1 MTVVDATARA
11 IDPGLFTWPSDEP
24 RLIGSRCRS
33 CGLVNFPAADGCSRC
48 TANDTEEHLLASTG
62 ELWTWTVQ
70 GFRPKSPPY
79 EGPVDFTPYLVG
91 YVALPG
97 EVKVE
102 TLIVGTTADDVEIG
116 MPMELVIIPF
126 ESSVTN
132 EPLVTFAFQPA
143 APSLDATATSTTAT
157 SATTTGTTP
166 GTTTTSNT
174 GD

>member
-33 CGLVNFPAADGCSRC
+33 CGLVSFPATDGCSRC
-48 TANDTEEHLLASTG
+48 TANDTEEYLLAPTG
-62 ELWTWTVQ
+62 DLWTWTVQ

-102 TLIVGTTADDVEIG
+102 TLIVGTTVDEVKIG
-116 MPMELVIIPF
+116 MPMELVIVPF

-132 EPLVTFAFQPA
+132 DALVTFAFQPVGA
-143 APSLDATATSTTAT
+143 AT
-157 SATTTGTTP
+157 SADTTSSS
-166 GTTTTSNT
+166 TTSNT
-174 GD
+174 GDLT